1 MLASLSAT
9 TSFAA
14 FLPPFGTPRVADFA
28 VEVSP
33 GDNVDFQIV
42 DERPGLVLGRG
53 APPQRSRIF
62 HIDAGPYDTPSDAA
76 DALLRWI
83 SEYWE
88 CERVGDEQNSCFPYG
103 GCHRRCWWRGSR
115 GRVSLELE
123 LCAEAARLH
132 ELDALR
138 ERASELVTDDDE
150 AIALVGSLVALPPS
164 RYYCGL
170 RPAPAGRAGTVR
182 CCAEDEADAPALR
195 LWRRLRDSL
204 PPLITGAA
212 GADGD
217 DAPEEALFNML
228 CIRVPFLTGCAAL
241 VANVV
246 LGGGVAVGDRLVP
259 PAEPVVGAA
268 ALWRLLDAAI
278 GIEPPR

>member
-1 MLASLSAT
+1 M
-9 TSFAA
+9 
-14 FLPPFGTPRVADFA
+14 
-28 VEVSP
+28 
-33 GDNVDFQIV
+33 
-42 DERPGLVLGRG
+42 
-53 APPQRSRIF
+53 
-62 HIDAGPYDTPSDAA
+62 
-76 DALLRWI
+76 
-83 SEYWE
+83 
-88 CERVGDEQNSCFPYG
+88 
-103 GCHRRCWWRGSR
+103 
-115 GRVSLELE
+115 SLELE

-138 ERASELVTDDDE
+138 QRASEFVADDDE

-170 RPAPAGRAGTVR
+170 RPAPAGRAGAVR

-228 CIRVPFLTGCAAL
+228 CIRVPFLAGC
-241 VANVV
+241 
-246 LGGGVAVGDRLVP
+246 AVGDRLVP
-259 PAEPVVGAA
+259 PTEPVVGAA
-268 ALWRLLDAAI
+268 ALWRLVDAAI
-278 GIEPPR
+278 GIGAPR

>member
-9 TSFAA
+9 ASFAA
-14 FLPPFGTPRVADFA
+14 FLPPFGTPRAADFA

-33 GDNVDFQIV
+33 GESVEFPVV

-53 APPQRSRIF
+53 APPQHGRTF

-103 GCHRRCWWRGSR
+103 GCHRRCWWRSSR

-138 ERASELVTDDDE
+138 QRASES
-150 AIALVGSLVALPPS
+150 A
-164 RYYCGL
+164 
-170 RPAPAGRAGTVR
+170 
-182 CCAEDEADAPALR
+182 
-195 LWRRLRDSL
+195 
-204 PPLITGAA
+204 
-212 GADGD
+212 
-217 DAPEEALFNML
+217 
-228 CIRVPFLTGCAAL
+228 
-241 VANVV
+241 
-246 LGGGVAVGDRLVP
+246 
-259 PAEPVVGAA
+259 
-268 ALWRLLDAAI
+268 
-278 GIEPPR
+278 